1 LEGSFLSEDA
11 KKFSV
16 IFNVKSSK
24 KGISIRASGI
34 LAPKIKYL
42 KDDYSAFYQYTFD
55 KDLSSSGTL
64 RQWKDENE

>member
-16 IFNVKSSK
+16 IFNVKSSR

-34 LAPKIKYL
+34 FAPKIKEL
-42 KDDYSAFYQYTFD
+42 KDDFSAFYQYTFD
-55 KDLSSSGTL
+55 
-64 RQWKDENE
+64 